1 MKMKWWAVI
10 DGTSY
15 ETETF
20 EETIHMER
28 SWHKLKYIEIDDTDF
43 SSVLEMLCSEDEKDH
58 VLAVG
63 VLLNYTDGFYD
74 FHKHRTMT
82 VQSEVLF
89 RKISTHILVKAL
101 KKINLS

>member
-1 MKMKWWAVI
+1 MKFWAVI

-28 SWHKLKYIEIDDTDF
+28 SWHKLKYIEMDDTDF
-43 SSVLEMLCSEDEKDH
+43 SSVLEMLYSEDEKDH

-63 VLLNYTDGFYD
+63 ILLNNTDGFYD
-74 FHKHRTMT
+74 FNNYQTMT

-89 RKISTHILVKAL
+89 RKTGTHILIKAL
-101 KKINLS
+101 KKINLR